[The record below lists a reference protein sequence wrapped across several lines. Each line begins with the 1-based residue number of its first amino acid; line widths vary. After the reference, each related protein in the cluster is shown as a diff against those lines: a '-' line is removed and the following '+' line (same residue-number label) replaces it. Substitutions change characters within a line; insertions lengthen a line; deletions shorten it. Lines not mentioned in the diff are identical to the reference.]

1 MGRRTCDRT
10 RNIDEISLAAHQ
22 VRGLFENEHGM
33 GMRNAAFVEEML
45 FQELDVGTFATSVGI
60 EDEEFII
67 DGYVSC
73 GRGYLGC
80 RVAIE
85 L

>member
-10 RNIDEISLAAHQ
+10 RNIDEISLAGHQ
-22 VRGLFENEHGM
+22 VRGLFENEQCR

-60 EDEEFII
+60 EHEEFII